1 LGTLKAGRIER
12 GSHYNH
18 AVPTRLPPSLD
29 DVRDLEIL
37 VRAHHPV
44 IVLEADEASRA
55 STLVQWVADRLG
67 LTFYSYRPDHGLHRP
82 DTPAFKAEGSKD
94 PGKCLDFVLQ
104 QDTENLYFLNGFAS
118 RLDDESIQSQLLLV
132 ADKLFEHRGAVFI
145 PCTEA
150 QVPAELQRFVST
162 FRLSTPSPEQ
172 YYAFVKQVLEEV
184 HHRTP
189 LRVKL
194 SSHDVTQLLQQ
205 LRGLTLFE
213 VKKVLTKIVIEDHE
227 FTAEDIPKIAQAK
240 KQVVERSGVLE
251 YFSAQERM
259 TEIAGL
265 NNLKSW
271 LGKRKVA
278 FTDPEGAKRFGLT
291 PPRGILL
298 LGVQGCG
305 KSLCAKAIASEWGLP
320 LIRLDPSTLYN
331 KYFGESEKNL
341 KRATRTADQLAPIVL
356 WIDEMEKAFAQGE
369 QGDDSGTSARI
380 FGTFLHWMQEKQPGV
395 FVIATCND
403 ITKLPPELVRKGRF
417 DEIFF
422 VDLPSAEVRSSIL
435 AVHLARRG
443 RDASRYDLQRL
454 AELSDGFS
462 GAELEQVVLS
472 SLYTAFAGHSDLTQE
487 HLEQEIERT
496 VPLSVTAAEKIH
508 KLRAWS
514 VGRTVPAD

>member
-1 LGTLKAGRIER
+1 
-12 GSHYNH
+12 
-18 AVPTRLPPSLD
+18 VPNRLPPSID

-44 IVLEADEASRA
+44 ILLETDEAARA

-67 LTFYSYRPDHGLHRP
+67 LTFFSYRAGSGLSRP
-82 DTPAFKAEGSKD
+82 DLATFKAEATAD
-94 PGKCLDFVLQ
+94 PAKCLDFVLQ
-104 QDTENLYFLNGFAS
+104 QPNENLYFLSGFAT
-118 RLDDESIQSQLLLV
+118 RLDDEIIQTKLI
-132 ADKLFEHRGAVFI
+132 AIAEKLFEHRGAVFI

-150 QVPAELQRFVST
+150 QVPAELQRYVST
-162 FRLSTPSPEQ
+162 FRLSVPSPEQ

-184 HHRTP
+184 HKRTP
-189 LRVKL
+189 LKVKL
-194 SSHDVTQLLQQ
+194 SSAEVSRLLSQ

-213 VKKVLTKIVIEDHE
+213 VKKVLTKILIEDQE
-227 FTAEDIPKIAQAK
+227 FTADDIPKIAQAK
-240 KQVVERSGVLE
+240 KQIVERSGVLE
-251 YFSAQERM
+251 YFSAHERM

-265 NNLKSW
+265 TNLKAW

-278 FTDPEGAKRFGLT
+278 FTDPDGAKRFGLT

-320 LIRLDPSTLYN
+320 LIRLDPSSLYN

-341 KRATRTADQLAPIVL
+341 KRATRTAEQLAPIVL

-369 QGDDSGTSARI
+369 SGDDSGTTTRI
-380 FGTFLHWMQEKQPGV
+380 FGSFLTWMQEKQPGV

-422 VDLPSAEVRSSIL
+422 VDLPGAEMRSSIM

-443 RDASRYDLQRL
+443 RDPGRYNLARL
-454 AELSDGFS
+454 AELTDGFS

-472 SLYTAFAGHSDLTQE
+472 ALYTAFSSEKDLDQE
-487 HLEQEIERT
+487 HLEHEIERT
-496 VPLSVTAAEKIH
+496 VPLSETAAEKIQA
-508 KLRAWS
+508 LRAWS